1 MFLRLEKEQERV
13 GYKIGAANY
22 IWLGLI
28 PFVGSLIT
36 LILSI
41 QRKQFRGFWL
51 NKFIVDIIIA
61 ILLSILAAISIDTE
75 NETLYFI
82 GVMID
87 VIISIGI
94 LWNYASN
101 ANYYSIKQRLSEG
114 YIVMNDDE
122 PEIAQAVEKAERV
135 ELPFWQMTKF

>member
-1 MFLRLEKEQERV
+1 M
-13 GYKIGAANY
+13 
-22 IWLGLI
+22 GLI
-28 PFVGSLIT
+28 PFVGGLII

-41 QRKQFRGFWL
+41 QTKQFRGFWL
-51 NKFIVDIIIA
+51 NKFIIDIIITIFLL
-61 ILLSILAAISIDTE
+61 ILGSISIDTG
-75 NETLYFI
+75 NGTLYYV

-94 LWNYASN
+94 TWNYANN

-114 YIVMNDDE
+114 YIVMNSE
-122 PEIAQAVEKAERV
+122 ESEVAQAVEKAEGI